1 MMVIK
6 VMISSPGLHLMMI
19 RQDARAYLGPI
30 KPPIFLIRIGIIITT
45 FLKQSTLK
53 SFINDNIQQIHTRHI
68 PRLDGALVSHN
79 LTLDLQNALMSKSV
93 ILSLKNL
100 QSL

>member
-19 RQDARAYLGPI
+19 RQDASAYLGPI

-53 SFINDNIQQIHTRHI
+53 SFINVNIQQIYTRHI
-68 PRLDGALVSHN
+68 PSDPPS
-79 LTLDLQNALMSKSV
+79 LTLDFQNAPMSKSV
-93 ILSLKNL
+93 ILPLKNL

>member
-1 MMVIK
+1 MMVISR

-45 FLKQSTLK
+45 SLKQSTLK
-53 SFINDNIQQIHTRHI
+53 SFINDNIQQIHARHI
-68 PRLDGALVSHN
+68 PRLYGVQVSPN
-79 LTLDLQNALMSKSV
+79 LTLDFQIAPMSKSV
-93 ILSLKNL
+93 ILPLKNL
-100 QSL
+100 QS

>member
-19 RQDARAYLGPI
+19 RQDASAYLGPI

-53 SFINDNIQQIHTRHI
+53 SFINVNTQQIHTRHI

-79 LTLDLQNALMSKSV
+79 PTLDLQNAPMSKSL
-93 ILSLKNL
+93 ILPLTNL
-100 QSL
+100 QS